1 MNQKRR
7 ILFSL
12 VILISV
18 GLIWQ
23 TVYAAPALQGD
34 SPFIFYFPIIHKSEP
49 TTVPSPTP
57 SPTPIPTTPP
67 GPPAYY
73 TTSWYMTPSSVN
85 TTYNKGCQAGNQT
98 KTVTGAQDSLVIL
111 DFGQPWSDGNQY
123 GTLLLQEPGY
133 DLASTNDIIIYVKNF
148 ISGYMACSD
157 GVSTIDVG
165 IGTSNFALY
174 RDGVCTPLSW
184 FCTEER
190 AYNHGKA
197 WAAMVNT
204 VNNWVIQQGYASQ
217 VTVSGAND
225 IELSWNTAMI
235 TIAWV
240 DGFND
245 ANNDATGMDK
255 FVFYNYGACEGC
267 PTRLSPNTNPDLVF
281 DWTLFYVHYTAW
293 RVSPAW
299 PIPEI
304 YSTSGINARQW
315 AYLSYW
321 GVTNRGYPPI
331 YYLGEMTQWQAC
343 SGDPYCVDTGT
354 NNTPVQGWTQLFNE
368 INYWP
373 QTSQTSMPWMTDIDW
388 P

>member
-1 MNQKRR
+1 
-7 ILFSL
+7 
-12 VILISV
+12 
-18 GLIWQ
+18 
-23 TVYAAPALQGD
+23 
-34 SPFIFYFPIIHKSEP
+34 
-49 TTVPSPTP
+49 
-57 SPTPIPTTPP
+57 
-67 GPPAYY
+67 
-73 TTSWYMTPSSVN
+73 
-85 TTYNKGCQAGNQT
+85 
-98 KTVTGAQDSLVIL
+98 LVIL
-111 DFGQPWSDGNQY
+111 DFGQPWGEGSQY
-123 GTLLLQEPGY
+123 GTLLLQEPQY
-133 DLASTNDIIIYVKNF
+133 NLASTNDIIVYVKNF

-174 RDGVCTPLSW
+174 RDGVCTSLSW
-184 FCTEER
+184 FCTEEK

-204 VNNWVIQQGYASQ
+204 VNNWVIQNNYASL

-225 IELSWNTAMI
+225 IELSWNTAKI

-245 ANNDATGMDK
+245 GNNDANGNDK

-267 PTRLSPNTNPDLVF
+267 PTRLAPNTNPDLVF

-304 YSTSGINARQW
+304 YNENGYNARQW

-321 GVTNRGYPPI
+321 GVTRPTPYAPI
-331 YYLGEMTQWQAC
+331 YFSGEMTQYQAC
-343 SGDPYCVDTGT
+343 GGAPECTGI
-354 NNTPVQGWTQLFNE
+354 NNTPVQGWTQLLSE

-373 QTSQTSMPWMTDIDW
+373 QTSQTTIPWMTDIDW